1 MRMYDMKILKNLFD
15 LIFNPEVDIS
25 KLEDIYGEFQVC
37 PGCGQLVNTPYCP
50 ICGCKNEER

>member
-1 MRMYDMKILKNLFD
+1 MKLLKNLFD
-15 LIFNPEVDIS
+15 LLFNPEVDIS
-25 KLEDIYGEFQVC
+25 KFEDIHGEFQVC